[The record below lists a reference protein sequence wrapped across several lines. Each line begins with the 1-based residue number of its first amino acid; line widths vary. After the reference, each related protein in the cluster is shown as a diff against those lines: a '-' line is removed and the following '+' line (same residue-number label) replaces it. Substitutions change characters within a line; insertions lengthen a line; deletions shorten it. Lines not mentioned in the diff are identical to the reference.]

1 MIAHAGGPKGRDQAL
16 VRTLYVAGLRV
27 TETVDLVTGHL
38 IAREDDRGG
47 QLAVFGKGSK
57 TRPVLVPRSLFD
69 ELSTLSL
76 PDPTAPL
83 FRSQKW
89 PPGRCAWLGGCL
101 IYTRGGKKLASVPL
115 PGS

>member
-1 MIAHAGGPKGRDQAL
+1 MRYTAGPERGKLTAESESRRPEACRQ
-16 VRTLYVAGLRV
+16 
-27 TETVDLVTGHL
+27 
-38 IAREDDRGG
+38 DDRGG

-101 IYTRGGKKLASVPL
+101 IYTRGGKKHASVPL